1 MIEVLLCSVVT
12 ILPDFLYRRFVQGKR
27 LGRELTLYSIWYE
40 LRYGITACLGLTIIL
55 LTLIL
60 YFHPSTS
67 SAISFYRTVPILPE
81 GSGRVEEVYVELQH
95 EVKAGDPIFKLDSSE
110 EEAAL
115 LTAQKRVAETEAAF
129 EVAKTELAGTDAKIQ
144 EAESA
149 YQQAVDELTTK
160 TELQK
165 RNAGTVSEREL
176 ERLQNVVNGRQ
187 ASVAAT
193 IASKQSVQA
202 QISSLLPA
210 QKASAEAALAEAQ
223 VELDKMVVRA
233 GVDGRLEQFTLR
245 KGDIVNPI
253 MRSAGVLIP
262 SQAGRVGLVAGFS
275 QLEAQVMKK
284 GMVAEVT
291 CISKPLAIIPMVV
304 TSVQDLIAAGQ
315 VQASDRLI
323 DAQQVVKPGTITV
336 YMEPLFAGGF
346 DGVPPGSSC
355 IANAYTNNHD
365 RLDDPDMGTGQW
377 LFLHVID
384 TVGVVHAIIL
394 RIQALLLPVQTLV
407 LSGGH

>member
-27 LGRELTLYSIWYE
+27 LGREITLYSIWYE
-40 LRYGITACLGLTIIL
+40 LRYGITACLGLTIVL

-67 SAISFYRTVPILPE
+67 SAVSFFRTVPVLPE
-81 GSGRVEEVYVELQH
+81 GSGRVEEVYVTLQD
-95 EVKAGDPIFKLDSSE
+95 EVKAGDPIFRLDSSRQ
-110 EEAAL
+110 EAAL
-115 LTAQKRVAETEAAF
+115 LTAQRRVAETDAAL
-129 EVAKTELAGTDAKIQ
+129 EVAKTELAGADAKIQ

-165 RNAGTVSEREL
+165 RNAGTVSEREI
-176 ERLQNVVNGRQ
+176 EKLQNVVNGRQ

-193 IASKQSVQA
+193 VASKQSVQA
-202 QISSLLPA
+202 QIASLLPA
-210 QKASAEAALAEAQ
+210 QKASAEAALAEAR
-223 VELDKMVVRA
+223 VEMDKTVVRA
-233 GVDGRLEQFTLR
+233 GVDGRLEQFSLR
-245 KGDIVNPI
+245 KGDIVNPF
-253 MRSAGVLIP
+253 MRSAGLLIP
-262 SQAGRVGLVAGFS
+262 IEAGRRGLVAGFS
-275 QLEAQVMKK
+275 QLEAQIMRP

-304 TSVQDLIAAGQ
+304 ISVQDMIAAGQ
-315 VQASDRLI
+315 VLASDKLI
-323 DAQQVVKPGTITV
+323 DALQVIQPGTITV
-336 YMEPLFAGGF
+336 YMEPLFKGGF
-346 DGVPPGSSC
+346 DDVPPGSSC
-355 IANAYTNNHD
+355 IANAYTDNHD
-365 RLDDPDMGTGQW
+365 RYDEPDLGTGQW

-384 TVGVVHAIIL
+384 AVGVVHAIIL

>member
-12 ILPDFLYRRFVQGKR
+12 ILPDFLYRRFAQGKR
-27 LGRELTLYSIWYE
+27 LGREITLYSIWYE
-40 LRYGITACLGLTIIL
+40 LRYGITACLGLTIVL

-67 SAISFYRTVPILPE
+67 SAVSFYRTVPILPE
-81 GSGRVEEVYVELQH
+81 GSGRVEEVYAELQH
-95 EVKAGDPIFKLDSSE
+95 EVKAGDPIFKLDSTRQ
-110 EEAAL
+110 EAAL
-115 LTAQKRVAETEAAF
+115 LTAQKRVAETDAAF
-129 EVAKTELAGTDAKIQ
+129 EVAKTELAGADAKIQ

-149 YQQAVDELTTK
+149 YQQAVDELATK

-165 RNAGTVSEREL
+165 RNAGTVAEREL

-193 IASKQSVQA
+193 IAGKQSVQA
-202 QISSLLPA
+202 QIASLLPA

-223 VELDKMVVRA
+223 VELDKTVVRA
-233 GVDGRLEQFTLR
+233 GIDGRLEQFTLR

-262 SQAGRVGLVAGFS
+262 AEAGRAGLVAGFS
-275 QLEAQVMKK
+275 QLEAQVMKR

-291 CISKPLAIIPMVV
+291 CISRPLTIIPMVV

-336 YMEPLFAGGF
+336 YLEPLFAGGF

-365 RLDDPDMGTGQW
+365 RLDDPEMGMGQW

>member
-12 ILPDFLYRRFVQGKR
+12 ILPDFLYRRFAQGKR
-27 LGRELTLYSIWYE
+27 LGREITLYSIWYE
-40 LRYGITACLGLTIIL
+40 LRYGITACLGLTIVL

-67 SAISFYRTVPILPE
+67 SAVSFYRTVPILPE
-81 GSGRVEEVYVELQH
+81 GSGRVEAVYAELQH
-95 EVKAGDPIFKLDSSE
+95 EVKAGDPIFKLDSTRQ
-110 EEAAL
+110 EAAL
-115 LTAQKRVAETEAAF
+115 LTAQKRVAETDATF
-129 EVAKTELAGTDAKIQ
+129 EVAKTELAGADAKIQ

-149 YQQAVDELTTK
+149 YQQAVDELATK

-202 QISSLLPA
+202 QIASLLPA

-223 VELDKMVVRA
+223 VELDKTVVRA
-233 GVDGRLEQFTLR
+233 GIDGRLEQFTLR

-262 SQAGRVGLVAGFS
+262 TEAGRVGLVAGFS
-275 QLEAQVMKK
+275 QLEAQVMKR

-336 YMEPLFAGGF
+336 FLEPLFAGGF

-365 RLDDPDMGTGQW
+365 RLDDPEMGTGQW

-384 TVGVVHAIIL
+384 TVGVVPAIIL

-407 LSGGH
+407 LSGGP

>member
-27 LGRELTLYSIWYE
+27 LGREITLYSIWYE
-40 LRYGITACLGLTIIL
+40 LRYGITACLGLTIVL

-60 YFHPSTS
+60 YFHPSTT
-67 SAISFYRTVPILPE
+67 AAVSFFRTVPILPE
-81 GSGRVEEVYVELQH
+81 GSGRVEEVYVGFNST
-95 EVKAGDPIFKLDSSE
+95 VKAGDPIFKLDSSE

-115 LTAQKRVAETEAAF
+115 LTAQRRVTETDAAF
-129 EVAKTELAGTDAKIQ
+129 SVAQTDLAGAEAKIQ
-144 EAESA
+144 EAQSSL
-149 YQQAVDELTTK
+149 QQAIDEFETR

-165 RNAGTVSEREL
+165 RSPGTVAEREL
-176 ERLQNVVNGRQ
+176 ERLRNLVEGRQ
-187 ASVAAT
+187 ASVSAVL
-193 IASKQSVQA
+193 ASKQSIEA

-210 QKASAEAALAEAQ
+210 QKASAEAALAQAQ
-223 VELDKMVVRA
+223 VDLDKTIVRA
-233 GVDGRLEQFTLR
+233 GVDGALEQFTLR

-262 SQAGRVGLVAGFS
+262 TEAGRGRLVAGFS
-275 QLEAQVMKK
+275 QLEAQVMKV
-284 GMVAEVT
+284 GMVGEVA
-291 CISKPLAIIPMVV
+291 CISKPLTVIPMVV
-304 TSVQDLIAAGQ
+304 TAVQSLIATGQ
-315 VQASDRLI
+315 IQASDRLI
-323 DAQQVVKPGTITV
+323 DPQQVTQPGTITV
-336 YMEPLFAGGF
+336 YMEPLYKGGF
-346 DGVPPGSSC
+346 DDVPPGSSC

-365 RLDDPDMGTGQW
+365 RLDDPNLGTGQW
-377 LFLHVID
+377 IFLHVID

>member
-1 MIEVLLCSVVT
+1 M
-12 ILPDFLYRRFVQGKR
+12 
-27 LGRELTLYSIWYE
+27 
-40 LRYGITACLGLTIIL
+40 
-55 LTLIL
+55 
-60 YFHPSTS
+60 
-67 SAISFYRTVPILPE
+67 
-81 GSGRVEEVYVELQH
+81 
-95 EVKAGDPIFKLDSSE
+95 KAGDPIFKLDSSRQQ
-110 EEAAL
+110 AAL
-115 LTAQKRVAETEAAF
+115 QTAQRRVAETDAAF
-129 EVAKTELAGTDAKIQ
+129 ELAKTELAGADAKIQ

-149 YQQAVDELTTK
+149 YQQAVDELATK
-160 TELQK
+160 TELQR
-165 RNAGTVSEREL
+165 RNASTVSEREI

-223 VELDKMVVRA
+223 VELDKTVVRA

-245 KGDIVNPI
+245 KGDIVNPL

-262 SQAGRVGLVAGFS
+262 TEAGRVGLLAGFS
-275 QLEAQVMKK
+275 QLEAQVMKT

-291 CISKPLAIIPMVV
+291 CISKPLTIIPMVV

-323 DAQQVVKPGTITV
+323 DPQQVVRPARSPSIWSRFSRAVSTTCRPAAAASPTPTPTTTTG
-336 YMEPLFAGGF
+336 Y
-346 DGVPPGSSC
+346 
-355 IANAYTNNHD
+355 
-365 RLDDPDMGTGQW
+365 DDPDLGTGQW
-377 LFLHVID
+377 VFLHVID

-394 RIQALLLPVQTLV
+394 RIQALLLPIQTLV

>member
-12 ILPDFLYRRFVQGKR
+12 ILPDFLYRRFAQGKR

-40 LRYGITACLGLTIIL
+40 LRYGITACLGLTILL

-81 GSGRVEEVYVELQH
+81 GSGRVEEVYVELQGT
-95 EVKAGDPIFKLDSSE
+95 VKAGEPIFRLDSSRQ
-110 EEAAL
+110 EAVL

-129 EVAKTELAGTDAKIQ
+129 EVAKTELAGADARIQ

-149 YQQAVDELTTK
+149 YQQAVDELATK

-165 RNAGTVSEREL
+165 RNSGTVSEREI
-176 ERLQNVVNGRQ
+176 ERLQNVADGRQ
-187 ASVAAT
+187 ASVAAA
-193 IASKQSVQA
+193 IAGKQSVQA
-202 QISSLLPA
+202 QIASLLPA
-210 QKASAEAALAEAQ
+210 QKASALATLAEAQ
-223 VELDKMVVRA
+223 VVLDKTVVRA

-262 SQAGRVGLVAGFS
+262 TEAGRTGLVAGFS
-275 QLEAQVMKK
+275 QLEAQVMKA

-291 CISKPLAIIPMVV
+291 CISKPLTIIPMVV
-304 TSVQDLIAAGQ
+304 ISVQDLIAAGQ

-323 DAQQVVKPGTITV
+323 DAQQVVQPGTITV

-346 DGVPPGSSC
+346 DGVSPGSSC

-365 RLDDPDMGTGQW
+365 RLDDPDLGTGQW

>member
-27 LGRELTLYSIWYE
+27 LGREITLYSIWYE
-40 LRYGITACLGLTIIL
+40 LRYGITACLGLTIVL

-67 SAISFYRTVPILPE
+67 SAVSFYRTVPILPE

-95 EVKAGDPIFKLDSSE
+95 EVNAGDPIFKLDSSRQ
-110 EEAAL
+110 EAVL
-115 LTAQKRVAETEAAF
+115 LTAQKRVAETDAAF
-129 EVAKTELAGTDAKIQ
+129 EVAKTELAGADAKIQ

-149 YQQAVDELTTK
+149 YQQAADELATK
-160 TELQK
+160 TELQR
-165 RNAGTVSEREL
+165 RNASTVSDREI
-176 ERLQNVVNGRQ
+176 ERLQNLVNGRQ
-187 ASVAAT
+187 ASLAAT

-210 QKASAEAALAEAQ
+210 QKESAEAALAEAQ
-223 VELDKMVVRA
+223 VELDKTVVRA
-233 GVDGRLEQFTLR
+233 GIDGRLEQFTLR
-245 KGDIVNPI
+245 KGDIVNPF
-253 MRSAGVLIP
+253 MRPAGVLIP
-262 SQAGRVGLVAGFS
+262 TQAGRGGLVAGFS
-275 QLEAQVMKK
+275 QLEAQVMKP

-291 CISKPLAIIPMVV
+291 CISKPLTIIPMVV
-304 TSVQDLIAAGQ
+304 TSIQDLIAAGQ

-323 DAQQVVKPGTITV
+323 DAQQVLKPGTITV
-336 YMEPLFAGGF
+336 FLEPLFPGGF

-365 RLDDPDMGTGQW
+365 RLDDPEMGTGQW

-407 LSGGH
+407 LSGAH